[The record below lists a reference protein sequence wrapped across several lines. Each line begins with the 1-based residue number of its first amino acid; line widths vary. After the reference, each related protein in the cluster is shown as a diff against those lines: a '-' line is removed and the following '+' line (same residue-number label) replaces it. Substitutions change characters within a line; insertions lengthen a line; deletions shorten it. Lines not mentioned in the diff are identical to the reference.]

1 MRCWRDTCP
10 RRRDILQQAGIPFV
24 IRPID
29 MDETPH
35 PGERARDYVTRIARE
50 KANAATAGLAGE
62 GEIVLAATI
71 G

>member
-1 MRCWRDTCP
+1 
-10 RRRDILQQAGIPFV
+10 
-24 IRPID
+24 